1 MKKKLVKE
9 KKGKESVKLIKDHD
23 RGTAG
28 RLFNIRTKIFICFLV
43 PVLFM
48 VIVGLAAYQRAASGM
63 KDKYQESTLQTM
75 HMVKEYIE
83 MSNDFIAT
91 EAMKYAFDDNLN
103 KYGLGMLDREEKS
116 ETVGTVKN
124 NITSA
129 QKTNAFISNIHI
141 ITKSDQTLITTKSS
155 GKIGDA
161 GTAGFLDE
169 YLTDVPADGKI
180 PRKWIDS
187 HPLLDEKLGLDR
199 EDAIISYQLLSTN
212 KSFCVIMD
220 VKSESVRALMESVD
234 LGEGSIIGLV
244 TENGRELLYEK
255 LPEGRESSLTEG
267 EQVFFGQD
275 FFPDPADEE
284 NWSGSSTVKYK
295 GGKYL
300 FIYSRSEVNHAT
312 ICALV
317 PIRIVTGQAEG
328 IKSLTITLVIIAA
341 VIASL
346 IGIWITAGIQ
356 GNMKQLSRKFGEV
369 ARGDL
374 TVEIRAKGK
383 DEFTDLAASATNM
396 IQNNK
401 KLVSKVNTSTGELE
415 NSANEVR
422 NTSGI
427 ISSCSQDIARA
438 IGCINEGMEKQSDH
452 ARVCVEKTEAL
463 SADMQQVSNTVE
475 QVEILVEETEKMIAD
490 GMSMVRELGE
500 RARETTSIT
509 TQVGNDIAA
518 LKRETGL
525 INQFVETISGISK
538 QTNLLSLNAS
548 IEAARAGETGRG
560 FSVVAEEI
568 RKLADDSAGA
578 AGEIQSNV
586 ETISLR
592 TNSTVNNAKQAE
604 EMVALQTQVVEKV
617 TEIFRS
623 MSLQMSV
630 LVQGLKAIV
639 ASTEKADTER
649 METLA
654 SVKNISGI
662 IEENAENV
670 REVNEV
676 ADKLQENVEN
686 LDRISDTLNQNMVEL
701 KSEIAAFKTN

>member
-1 MKKKLVKE
+1 
-9 KKGKESVKLIKDHD
+9 
-23 RGTAG
+23 
-28 RLFNIRTKIFICFLV
+28 
-43 PVLFM
+43 
-48 VIVGLAAYQRAASGM
+48 
-63 KDKYQESTLQTM
+63 
-75 HMVKEYIE
+75 
-83 MSNDFIAT
+83 
-91 EAMKYAFDDNLN
+91 
-103 KYGLGMLDREEKS
+103 
-116 ETVGTVKN
+116 
-124 NITSA
+124 
-129 QKTNAFISNIHI
+129 
-141 ITKSDQTLITTKSS
+141 
-155 GKIGDA
+155 
-161 GTAGFLDE
+161 
-169 YLTDVPADGKI
+169 
-180 PRKWIDS
+180 
-187 HPLLDEKLGLDR
+187 
-199 EDAIISYQLLSTN
+199 
-212 KSFCVIMD
+212 
-220 VKSESVRALMESVD
+220 
-234 LGEGSIIGLV
+234 
-244 TENGRELLYEK
+244 
-255 LPEGRESSLTEG
+255 
-267 EQVFFGQD
+267 
-275 FFPDPADEE
+275 
-284 NWSGSSTVKYK
+284 
-295 GGKYL
+295 
-300 FIYSRSEVNHAT
+300 
-312 ICALV
+312 
-317 PIRIVTGQAEG
+317 
-328 IKSLTITLVIIAA
+328 
-341 VIASL
+341 
-346 IGIWITAGIQ
+346 
-356 GNMKQLSRKFGEV
+356 MKQLSRKFGEV
-369 ARGDL
+369 AGGDL

-422 NTSGI
+422 DTSGI

-452 ARVCVEKTEAL
+452 ARVCVEKTEVL

-639 ASTEKADTER
+639 ASTEKADAER